1 MSDDVFAALRK
12 LLVILIAGATLN
24 LSGANL
30 FAQPASGGSLRVTV
44 VDQTGAVIV
53 GATVTV
59 AAADEATKTAAI
71 APVRTSDTGV
81 AIVAALTPGRYTV
94 QVEFPGFE
102 KRLLT
107 DVRVRNGENR
117 QVAVLTIER
126 VQTAVTVEQ
135 DKQQAAAD
143 RNGPS
148 FGTTLTREQIEA
160 LSDDAS
166 ILQQQLED
174 MAGPGA
180 VIRIDGFEGGALP
193 AKAMIKSIRIARDQF
208 AAEFHTAGGVAIEII
223 TQPGVGPLRYFTNVT
238 MRCDPLSGRSPLVP
252 VRGPEGN
259 VNYGFGMGGTLVK
272 EKSSFFLNTFGINA
286 YDTPSLNAAVPGGTL
301 AHALSLKAPRGNQ
314 FVSGQLDYAVTLDQ
328 TLRFG

>member
-59 AAADEATKTAAI
+59 AAADEATKAVAI

-107 DVRVRNGENR
+107 DVRVRNGESIPAVRVRRGSVSVARR
-117 QVAVLTIER
+117 QRDHLCQRVAREVLR
-126 VQTAVTVEQ
+126 HAR
-135 DKQQAAAD
+135 KRR
-143 RNGPS
+143 RNGRS
-148 FGTTLTREQIEA
+148 A
-160 LSDDAS
+160 L
-166 ILQQQLED
+166 L
-174 MAGPGA
+174 
-180 VIRIDGFEGGALP
+180 
-193 AKAMIKSIRIARDQF
+193 
-208 AAEFHTAGGVAIEII
+208 
-223 TQPGVGPLRYFTNVT
+223 
-238 MRCDPLSGRSPLVP
+238 
-252 VRGPEGN
+252 
-259 VNYGFGMGGTLVK
+259 
-272 EKSSFFLNTFGINA
+272 
-286 YDTPSLNAAVPGGTL
+286 
-301 AHALSLKAPRGNQ
+301 
-314 FVSGQLDYAVTLDQ
+314 
-328 TLRFG
+328 

>member
-117 QVAVLTIER
+117 QVAVKHVAEDADLLLVVGSDNSSNSNRLVEVARNLGRPSHLIENFR
-126 VQTAVTVEQ
+126 AIAPEWLEEV
-135 DKQQAAAD
+135 
-143 RNGPS
+143 R
-148 FGTTLTREQIEA
+148 TL
-160 LSDDAS
+160 
-166 ILQQQLED
+166 
-174 MAGPGA
+174 
-180 VIRIDGFEGGALP
+180 
-193 AKAMIKSIRIARDQF
+193 
-208 AAEFHTAGGVAIEII
+208 H
-223 TQPGVGPLRYFTNVT
+223 
-238 MRCDPLSGRSPLVP
+238 
-252 VRGPEGN
+252 
-259 VNYGFGMGGTLVK
+259 
-272 EKSSFFLNTFGINA
+272 
-286 YDTPSLNAAVPGGTL
+286 
-301 AHALSLKAPRGNQ
+301 
-314 FVSGQLDYAVTLDQ
+314 
-328 TLRFG
+328 